1 MQVGDKAGRLPVNA
15 ELVNIQRLIA
25 RYYEEIPD
33 SSDPL
38 QAVVFGTS
46 GHRGSPLLRSYT
58 RSHIAAIAQAI
69 AELRRSWGATGPLF
83 IGIDTHALS
92 EPALHTAIE
101 VLCANNVEI
110 VAAADFAYTPT
121 PVISREIVRHNFGR
135 TEALADGIIITPSH
149 NPPTDGGFKYNPP
162 LGGPANPFF
171 TEPIAKRANEI
182 LKNGNR
188 EVKHLNW
195 QEAMAS
201 PCLHFKDMLT
211 PFVEELAQV
220 IDLPAIKASG
230 LKIAVNPQGG
240 ASLRYWDRINAL
252 YGINVDIINRDI
264 DPNFSFI
271 PYDYD
276 NHQRMDCMS
285 PYTMKPLLAVRDS
298 YDLCIANDPDADR
311 HGIVTRE
318 GLLPSNH
325 YLTSIMHYLC
335 HHREKWPQGC
345 GVGKTIGASM
355 MMDKVIEDADFK
367 VYETPIGFKWF
378 SEGLFKQ
385 QLVFGC
391 EESAGASYL
400 DFAGRPF
407 TTDKDGFL
415 AGLIGAE
422 LCAVSGRDLVSYYQ
436 ELTTKFGDPA
446 YGRID
451 EPTTAEGK
459 RAFVHLTEKSVTD
472 TELAGCRI
480 LQVMTKAS
488 GNQAPIG
495 GIKVLAD
502 GCWFS
507 ARPSGTENI
516 YKIYYESFF
525 GPEHLAKV
533 RKEAVNIVTRA
544 LSSAD

>member
-1 MQVGDKAGRLPVNA
+1 MHVGNKAGTLPANSA
-15 ELVNIQRLIA
+15 LVNIQRLIA
-25 RYYEEIPD
+25 QYYEQEPD
-33 SSDPL
+33 PNDPL
-38 QAVVFGTS
+38 QQVVFGTS
-46 GHRGSPLLRSYT
+46 GHRGCSFVGSYT
-58 RSHIAAIAQAI
+58 LKHIAAIAQAI
-69 AELRRSWGATGPLF
+69 ADLRASWGATGPLF

-92 EPALHTAIE
+92 EPALYTTLE
-101 VLCANNVEI
+101 VLCANQVDV
-110 VAAADFAYTPT
+110 VAAYDFAYTPT

-135 TEALADGIIITPSH
+135 NTDLADGIIITPSH

-162 LGGPANPFF
+162 LGGPASPFF

-182 LKNGNR
+182 LQDGCR
-188 EVKHLNW
+188 AVKRLSW
-195 QEAMAS
+195 RATQEC
-201 PCLHFKDMLT
+201 PYLHFKDMLT
-211 PFVEELAQV
+211 PFVQELAQV
-220 IDLPAIKASG
+220 INLPAIKASG

-240 ASLRYWDRINAL
+240 ASLRYWDRINEL
-252 YGINVDIINRDI
+252 YGIGVTIINRDI

-285 PYTMKPLLAVRDS
+285 PYTMKPLLAVKDD

-311 HGIVTRE
+311 HGVVTKE

-335 HHREKWPQGC
+335 HHRANWPQGC

-355 MMDKVIEDADFK
+355 MMDKVIADAGFS

-385 QLVFGC
+385 QLCFGC

-400 DFAGRPF
+400 DFSGKPF

-415 AGLIGAE
+415 AGLAGAE
-422 LCAVSGRDLVSYYQ
+422 LCAISGLDLVSYYQ
-436 ELTTKFGDPA
+436 RLTTKYGNPS

-451 EPTTAEGK
+451 EPTTAQGK
-459 RAFVHLTEKSVTD
+459 QAFVHLTAQSVQAQK
-472 TELAGCRI
+472 LAGQQI
-480 LQVMTKAS
+480 VQVFTTAP
-488 GNQAPIG
+488 GNHAPIG

-516 YKIYYESFF
+516 YKIYYESFL
-525 GPEHLAKV
+525 GPEHLELV
-533 RKEAVNIVTRA
+533 RQEAVDIVTRA
-544 LSSAD
+544 LSAQ